1 MNRFFAPSLVAALG
15 LVITACGGG
24 NGGGAEEAA
33 ATQQPAAEAEAE
45 AVAGLSMPEWM
56 SVDEAAKTVTLEIIA
71 GKDDSNNR
79 WNFNGY
85 SRGNGTVV
93 VPVGYNVVIDFRNDD
108 PNIAHSIGV
117 DTRTGN
123 FPATFQDPQPVFAG
137 AISPNPTS
145 MQEATQPGEAATISF
160 TADQAGE
167 YSLVCYI
174 PAHAATGM
182 WIHFSVSAEGEA
194 GFASS

>member
-1 MNRFFAPSLVAALG
+1 MNRSFAPSLAAVLG
-15 LVITACGGG
+15 LIATACGGG
-24 NGGGAEEAA
+24 NGGGAEETA
-33 ATQQPAAEAEAE
+33 ATQQPAAEAEAG
-45 AVAGLSMPEWM
+45 AAASLSMPEWM
-56 SVDEAAKTVTLEIIA
+56 SVDEAAKTVTLDIIA

-93 VPVGYNVVIDFRNDD
+93 VPVGYNVVINFRNDD

-117 DTRTGN
+117 DARTGN

-145 MQEATQPGEAATISF
+145 MQEATQPGDSATISF
-160 TADQAGE
+160 TADQAGD

-182 WIHFSVSAEGEA
+182 WIHFAVSAEGEA